1 MNLTSQPEL
10 RPGLR
15 LHAAAPVLASCPRRP
30 VDKALVHAV
39 VVALQVED
47 LQERDSIGLKNR
59 PKIGPKKWPRSL
71 SCRHLIGFLG
81 PSLNDKTILF
91 LFMLLDK
98 TVSVG

>member
-59 PKIGPKKWPRSL
+59 PKISPKNKNHPAVKDRMVF
-71 SCRHLIGFLG
+71 G
-81 PSLNDKTILF
+81 
-91 LFMLLDK
+91 
-98 TVSVG
+98 TVFK